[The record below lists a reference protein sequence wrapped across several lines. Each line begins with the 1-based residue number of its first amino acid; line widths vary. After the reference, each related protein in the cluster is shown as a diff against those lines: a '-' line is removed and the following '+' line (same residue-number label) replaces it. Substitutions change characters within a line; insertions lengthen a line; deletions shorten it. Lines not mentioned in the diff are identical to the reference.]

1 MTEWL
6 EREYFN
12 KPAMPPPGQAMF
24 AHQAGHVGDTNLRLC
39 HLGMKWVPARSG
51 DPTPS
56 C

>member
-12 KPAMPPPGQAMF
+12 QPAMPPLGQAMF
-24 AHQAGHVGDTNLRLC
+24 ANQAGQVCDTNLRLC
-39 HLGMKWVPARSG
+39 PSGMTWVLACSG

-56 C
+56 P